1 MDLTKSILK
10 DVRDSLGLGTD
21 DTSFD
26 AELLMHI
33 NSAIST
39 LNQNGIGNVL
49 VVIDDKATWGHLQNP
64 EQTDGNVYFQW
75 VPLYI
80 HLSTKLLFDPPPPS
94 NVQYHSSSIEQ
105 LLWRLKVAYEEP
117 YVPTTDTTTF

>member
-1 MDLTKSILK
+1 MNLTNSILK
-10 DVRDSLGLGTD
+10 DVRKSLGLVDD

-39 LNQNGIGNVL
+39 LNQNGVGNIL
-49 VVIDDKATWGHLQNP
+49 VIVDDKATWGHLQNP
-64 EQTDGNVYFQW
+64 NQTAGNVYFQW

-80 HLSTKLLFDPPPPS
+80 HLNTKLLFDPPPPS

-117 YVPTTDTTTF
+117 YVAPISTEE

>member
-1 MDLTKSILK
+1 MNLTNSILK
-10 DVRDSLGLGTD
+10 DVREALGLVGD

-39 LNQNGIGNVL
+39 LNQNGVGNIL

-64 EQTDGNVYFQW
+64 DQTAGNAYFQW

-117 YVPTTDTTTF
+117 YVSPITTEE